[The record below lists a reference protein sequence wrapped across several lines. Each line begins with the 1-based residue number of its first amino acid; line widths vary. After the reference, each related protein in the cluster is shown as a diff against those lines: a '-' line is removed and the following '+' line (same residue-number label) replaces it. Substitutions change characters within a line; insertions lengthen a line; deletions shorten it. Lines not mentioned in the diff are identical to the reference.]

1 MSNRII
7 LLGGCHHIGQHLLV
21 PEIIGEDDCVVDGS
35 QIVGKMGKKM
45 VLWFLEQNK
54 EKIDSDSIVRKAYAY
69 KEQQEKLI
77 SWPSLIP
84 GCINLAQG
92 SETYV
97 GMQYKLRQYLTH
109 NERPDVVLITDVGNK
124 HRGVVVND
132 ATGKYVCS
140 QEIGLLGRQ
149 QGTLPDHI
157 YSKAVEKIK
166 QQEVH
171 GEAYQKKKSKRSYE
185 MLAKTLRSL
194 GITYRFL
201 VVQDYNKYIADD
213 YIDLNPFYR
222 QYTDEQEN
230 QVISKKRKAQTDIA
244 DYVKSKLYSI

>member
-1 MSNRII
+1 MSSKIL

-54 EKIDSDSIVRKAYAY
+54 EKIESDSIVRKAYAY

-77 SWPSLIP
+77 AWPSLIT

-97 GMQYKLRQYLTH
+97 GMQHKLRQFLAN
-109 NERPDVVLITDVGNK
+109 NERPDVVLITDVGEK

-140 QEIGLLGRQ
+140 QETGLLGRQ
-149 QGTLPDHI
+149 QGSLPDHI

-166 QQEVH
+166 QQEAH
-171 GEAYQKKKSKRSYE
+171 GEAYQKRKSKKSYE
-185 MLAKTLRSL
+185 MLVKTLRSH
-194 GITYRFL
+194 GIAYRFL
-201 VVQDYNKYIADD
+201 VVQDYNRYIADD

-222 QYTDEQEN
+222 QYTDEREN

-244 DYVKSKLYSI
+244 DYVKSNLDSI